1 MEQYVFDFILEKK
14 YLCKKRGSEKK
25 VKLQV
30 DTFLK
35 LRVYCTP
42 VLYPT
47 TLFLIRLELHILWLL
62 LQTKNH
68 LLTVVML

>member
-14 YLCKKRGSEKK
+14 YLWKKRGSEKK

-35 LRVYCTP
+35 LRVYSTP
-42 VLYPT
+42 VYVPYS
-47 TLFLIRLELHILWLL
+47 
-62 LQTKNH
+62 
-68 LLTVVML
+68 